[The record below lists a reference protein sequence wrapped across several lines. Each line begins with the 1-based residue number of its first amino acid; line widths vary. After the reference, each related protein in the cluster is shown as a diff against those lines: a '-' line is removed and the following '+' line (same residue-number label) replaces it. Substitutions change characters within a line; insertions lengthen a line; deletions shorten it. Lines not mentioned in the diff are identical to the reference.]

1 MVKYLIDSDIIIW
14 FLRGRKEIV
23 ELFEELQKS
32 GVLAC
37 SSISIVEVQLGV
49 RKKEQKVTTDF
60 LNSLEVYPIG
70 KEIANYTGNLIREY
84 KKKGITVK
92 LTDSIIAAT
101 CLLYNLTLVTLNL
114 KHYPFKNLKI
124 YSI

>member
-37 SSISIVEVQLGV
+37 SPISIVEVQLGV

-70 KEIANYTGNLIREY
+70 KEIANYTGNLIKEY